1 MRCTPIVAGLVLS
14 SIVFAPASAQAQ
26 VKVDVT
32 KITCD
37 QFVHD
42 KIATTLYL
50 AAWLSGYYNAKRNN
64 QIVDL
69 QALDENTNKVKNY
82 CYNEKNFKVPVMQAV
97 ETVLGKSSNRLAH
110 DPGAGTANVDVTKIT
125 CDEFVA
131 RPAKIATPLYLA
143 AWISGYY
150 HAKRNNRILDVQA
163 FEENM
168 NKVQNYCYDEKNSKV
183 PIMEAVERVLDK

>member
-14 SIVFAPASAQAQ
+14 SIVFAMAPAQAQ

-32 KITCD
+32 KITC
-37 QFVHD
+37 
-42 KIATTLYL
+42 
-50 AAWLSGYYNAKRNN
+50 G
-64 QIVDL
+64 
-69 QALDENTNKVKNY
+69 
-82 CYNEKNFKVPVMQAV
+82 
-97 ETVLGKSSNRLAH
+97 
-110 DPGAGTANVDVTKIT
+110 
-125 CDEFVA
+125 EFVA
-131 RPAKIATPLYLA
+131 RPAKITPLYLA

-150 HAKRNNRILDVQA
+150 HAKRNNRTLDLQA